1 MRQPLSV
8 KEKLRPIQI
17 NYFGLDDA
25 SNDTVVQYIMR
36 MRDRFKAVDMFKWN
50 QKSRTLSFMSA
61 GSELGRI
68 TFLSSESRAK
78 GRGRRPNMIIIDEA
92 AHTDRKVFDV
102 NLPIVTNDG
111 AVMVCISTINKETKK
126 GWFYE

>member
-50 QKSRTLSFMSA
+50 QKSRTLSFMS
-61 GSELGRI
+61 
-68 TFLSSESRAK
+68 
-78 GRGRRPNMIIIDEA
+78 
-92 AHTDRKVFDV
+92 
-102 NLPIVTNDG
+102 
-111 AVMVCISTINKETKK
+111 
-126 GWFYE
+126 